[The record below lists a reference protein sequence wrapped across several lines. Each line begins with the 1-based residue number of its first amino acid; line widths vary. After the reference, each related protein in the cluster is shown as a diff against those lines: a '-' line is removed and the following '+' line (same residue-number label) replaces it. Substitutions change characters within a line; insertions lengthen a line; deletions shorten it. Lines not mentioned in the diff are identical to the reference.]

1 MDIGAWCGH
10 CGESFR
16 LEELIASGYT
26 GRCPR
31 CGRDLSPGYAPVAS
45 AAVHEVIAAAAALE
59 VAAGRLHDVA
69 PRLHLDGRKLCA
81 DIADVIGESLADG
94 RSS

>member
-1 MDIGAWCGH
+1 MDIGAWCGL

-16 LEELIASGYT
+16 LEEMVAAGYS

-45 AAVHEVIAAAAALE
+45 AAVHEVVAAAASLE
-59 VAAGRLHDVA
+59 VAVGRLHDVA
-69 PRLHLDGRKLCA
+69 ARLHIDGRKLCA
-81 DIADVIGESLADG
+81 DLGDVLGEPVAEG
-94 RSS
+94 RSG

>member
-1 MDIGAWCGH
+1 MVAAGD
-10 CGESFR
+10 S
-16 LEELIASGYT
+16 

-31 CGRDLSPGYAPVAS
+31 CGKDLSPGYAPVAS
-45 AAVHEVIAAAAALE
+45 AAVHEVTAAAAALE
-59 VAAGRLHDVA
+59 VAVGRLHGVA

-81 DIADVIGESLADG
+81 DLGDAIGEPLAEG

>member
-16 LEELIASGYT
+16 LEELTAAGYT

-45 AAVHEVIAAAAALE
+45 AAVHEVAAAATALE
-59 VAAGRLHDVA
+59 VAARRLHDVA

-81 DIADVIGESLADG
+81 DLSDAIGEPVTEG

>member
-1 MDIGAWCGH
+1 MDVGAWCGH

-16 LEELIASGYT
+16 LGELVEDGFT

-45 AAVHEVIAAAAALE
+45 AAVHDLIRAAASLESAL
-59 VAAGRLHDVA
+59 GRLHDVA
-69 PRLHLDGRKLCA
+69 PRLHIDARKLDGDMTRA
-81 DIADVIGESLADG
+81 MGEDTATSG
-94 RSS
+94 R

>member
-1 MDIGAWCGH
+1 MDVGAWCGH

-16 LEELIASGYT
+16 LAELVESGYT

-45 AAVHEVIAAAAALE
+45 ATIHELMQAAATLRE
-59 VAAGRLHDVA
+59 AAGRLHDVA
-69 PRLHLDGRKLCA
+69 PRLHLDARKLNA
-81 DIADVIGESLADG
+81 DLAEALGDSVPEG
-94 RSS
+94 R

>member
-1 MDIGAWCGH
+1 MDIGAWCGN

-16 LEELIASGYT
+16 LAELVAVGYS

-45 AAVHEVIAAAAALE
+45 AAVHEVMTAATALE
-59 VAAGRLHDVA
+59 GAVGRLHDIA
-69 PRLHLDGRKLCA
+69 PRLHLDARKLCA
-81 DIADVIGESLADG
+81 DLSDAIGEPMAEG